1 VAALEESSK
10 CQGKQAGESRC
21 QFGTA
26 TNWRRRRGG
35 ESGECR
41 GWTPRPEEEAQFEA
55 SMREKDE
62 TPADEARAHSPKFL
76 GRAASM
82 AKKKKGRGKKR
93 KGGKRGAMR
102 YA

>member
-1 VAALEESSK
+1 
-10 CQGKQAGESRC
+10 
-21 QFGTA
+21 
-26 TNWRRRRGG
+26 
-35 ESGECR
+35 
-41 GWTPRPEEEAQFEA
+41 
-55 SMREKDE
+55 MREKDE